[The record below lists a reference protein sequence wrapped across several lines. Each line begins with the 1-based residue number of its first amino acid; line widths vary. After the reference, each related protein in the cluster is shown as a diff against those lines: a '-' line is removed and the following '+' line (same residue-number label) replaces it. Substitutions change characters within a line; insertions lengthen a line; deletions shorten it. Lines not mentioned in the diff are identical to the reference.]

1 MTQHT
6 KARDFIALHR
16 SGDPLILTNIWDA
29 GSAAVADAAGA
40 KAIATGSDSV
50 AAAQGFDDGE
60 QLPFGDLVRTAQQ
73 ICART
78 DLPVSIDMEA
88 GYARAAKD
96 VADNVSQLLDA
107 GCVGINLED
116 QIVGSGKLYAIEE
129 QVARIAAV
137 RAMAEQRGLPLF
149 INARCDVFLTTKP
162 ETHPALIVEALR
174 RAEAYARAGAS
185 GFFVPL
191 LTDLKLIADV
201 VSECRMGCRLPVNVL
216 AMPGGEDLAA
226 LKRTGVARISQGPFP
241 YRQTMETLG
250 ELVRTVS
257 AT

>member
-1 MTQHT
+1 MTQNA
-6 KARDFIALHR
+6 KAREFAAMHR
-16 SGDPLILTNIWDA
+16 SGDPLILTNVWDA
-29 GSAAVADAAGA
+29 GSAAIVEAAGA

-60 QLPFGDLVRTAQQ
+60 CLPFGDLVRTAEQ

-96 VADNVSQLLDA
+96 VANNVSRLVDA
-107 GCVGINLED
+107 GAVGINLED
-116 QIVGSGKLYAIEE
+116 QIVGSGKLYSIEE
-129 QVARIAAV
+129 QSARIAAV

-162 ETHPALIVEALR
+162 ETHPALVVEAMR
-174 RAEAYARAGAS
+174 RASAYAQAGAS
-185 GFFVPL
+185 GLFVPL
-191 LTDLKLIADV
+191 LTDLKLIAEI
-201 VSECRMGCRLPVNVL
+201 VSECRLGCRLPVNIL
-216 AMPGGEDLAA
+216 AMPEADSLAT
-226 LKRTGVARISQGPFP
+226 LKRTGVARISKGPFP

-250 ELVRTVS
+250 DLART
-257 AT
+257 ATIA